1 MVRLAAFA
9 SGPAGPPGA
18 DLVVLENFD
27 DNLSQVS
34 GRWTV
39 RDQDLAALLGTWTG
53 KLLITCRRPFVLA
66 EQPGAVRLVFRH
78 LGPLTRSGAAELI
91 TALPAISLLGED
103 ERDQVYR
110 LTAGHP
116 MAMEYVD
123 RLLARGEP
131 SPELASR
138 LEAAITTALRTVPD
152 KAGNLPGPAL
162 PRTEPTELPEAA
174 AELIAATAG
183 QLMFG
188 ELFGRPWP
196 RWPRPAAPRAG
207 CSPSSVP
214 SARRTSLGTPAQRGR
229 W

>member
-1 MVRLAAFA
+1 
-9 SGPAGPPGA
+9 
-18 DLVVLENFD
+18 LVVLENFD

-53 KLLITCRRPFVLA
+53 KLLITSRRPFVLA

-131 SPELASR
+131 SPELPAGWRPRSR
-138 LEAAITTALRTVPD
+138 PRSGRSRTR
-152 KAGNLPGPAL
+152 PGTYRGP
-162 PRTEPTELPEAA
+162 PSRGPSP
-174 AELIAATAG
+174 
-183 QLMFG
+183 
-188 ELFGRPWP
+188 PSC
-196 RWPRPAAPRAG
+196 PRPR
-207 CSPSSVP
+207 PS
-214 SARRTSLGTPAQRGR
+214 
-229 W
+229 